1 MPNVSC
7 TFVRSFNSL
16 TIKFYFLMKFV
27 THNQSNIDVNGTHF
41 QGYIDAEYRVLKKIF
56 GKPQSDEGYKTD
68 AEWDILFED
77 GTVATIYNWKNGKN
91 YLGREGTP
99 KTKITHWNVGGNSK
113 EVVERIQEV
122 LKSNLVPSI

>member
-16 TIKFYFLMKFV
+16 TIKSYFLMKFV
-27 THNQSNIDVNGTHF
+27 THNQSNIDVSGTHL
-41 QGYIDAEYRVLKKIF
+41 QGHINVEYSVLKKIF
-56 GKPQSDEGYKTD
+56 GKPTLGDEYKTD
-68 AEWDILFED
+68 AEWEILFED

-91 YLGREGTP
+91 YLGRNGTA

>member
-27 THNQSNIDVNGTHF
+27 THNQSNIDVNGTHL
-41 QGYIDAEYRVLKKIF
+41 QGHINVEYSVLKKIF
-56 GKPQSDEGYKTD
+56 GKPTSGDEYKTD
-68 AEWDILFED
+68 AEWDIQFED

>member
-1 MPNVSC
+1 
-7 TFVRSFNSL
+7 
-16 TIKFYFLMKFV
+16 MKFV

-41 QGYIDAEYRVLKKIF
+41 QGYIDAEYSVLKKIF
-56 GKPQSDEGYKTD
+56 GKPTSSDGYKTD
-68 AEWDILFED
+68 AEWEILFED

-113 EVVERIQEV
+113 VVVEKIQEV
-122 LKSNLVPSI
+122 LKSNLVSSI

>member
-1 MPNVSC
+1 MPNVNC
-7 TFVRSFNSL
+7 IFVRSFNSL

-41 QGYIDAEYRVLKKIF
+41 QGYIDAEYSVLKKIF
-56 GKPQSDEGYKTD
+56 GKPTSSDGYKTD
-68 AEWDILFED
+68 AEWEILFED

-113 EVVERIQEV
+113 VVVEKIQEV
-122 LKSNLVPSI
+122 LKSNLVSSI